1 MTGGGWVI
9 LIVSAAAQVAVMA
22 LLGWAMWDGFTAE
35 QRLWA
40 VNLLQSAAGLPFLAL
55 VANAGILCLALVI
68 TFTRWVKP
76 LRNRRGGA
84 ADRDDQSQTSGAG
97 QRRLGSPRC
106 RFRR

>member
-40 VNLLQSAAGLPFLAL
+40 ANLLQSAAGLPFLAL

-68 TFTRWVKP
+68 TFMRWVKP
-76 LRNRRGGA
+76 LRGIAEAARLIAMTNPKHRVQVSGGSEV
-84 ADRDDQSQTSGAG
+84 RDVAS
-97 QRRLGSPRC
+97 
-106 RFRR
+106 